1 MNALRGDSK
10 RLLNLINYIID
21 TSKIDS
27 GSYRIDK
34 KRTDIVSLVED
45 TELSMVEFAEVNG
58 LEIIV
63 DPEIEELFIN
73 CDKLDIERCIIN
85 LHGGEISVVSEKG
98 KGSEFIIILPI
109 Q

>member
-1 MNALRGDSK
+1 M
-10 RLLNLINYIID
+10 
-21 TSKIDS
+21 
-27 GSYRIDK
+27 DK
-34 KRTDIVSLVED
+34 VQVNIVNLVED
-45 TELSMVEFAEVNG
+45 TALSMVELAEVKG

-85 LHGGEISVVSEKG
+85 LIGNAIKFTEAGRTITITISELDKNVKISVVSEKG